1 MRPPPDDLA
10 ARRPAAV
17 AVGQGDAVVDQVA
30 QHAVDAAAALEDVED
45 EPDGVAD
52 PLVGVEH
59 HLARGALEVAA
70 RQVEPELTPLGLVPA
85 PLLEPGAHDVQL
97 GLAHRAL
104 EPEQQPVVVERRVVD
119 AVAVGDQ
126 RAGEGADLEQL
137 VPVAAGPGEP
147 RHLEPEHQADV
158 AEPDLGHQALE
169 ARPALGRGAG
179 AAEVVVDDAD
189 ARPRPAQPAGPLGE
203 PVLQRRGLAVLL
215 ELLQRGLADVDDGQP
230 VKMAGLDL
238 ARQHQARL
246 VPSDGALMGRLRFW
260 LRVSPAAGAVAPG
273 GRSGRPASG
282 VWSRAARTRTGSP
295 RPGSRA
301 STVHRHPA
309 RQRQQRVGADDN
321 LATLPPLQRFCEQ
334 GSCLFAKRLEHGRFI
349 WPSPADGVV
358 TISAGQLGYL
368 LEGIDWRMP
377 QRTWR
382 PETAG

>member
-1 MRPPPDDLA
+1 MVSRTRSSGSSTTSPE
-10 ARRPAAV
+10 
-17 AVGQGDAVVDQVA
+17 GC
-30 QHAVDAAAALEDVED
+30 
-45 EPDGVAD
+45 
-52 PLVGVEH
+52 
-59 HLARGALEVAA
+59 LEVAA
-70 RQVEPELTPLGLVPA
+70 RQVEPELAALGLVPA

-126 RAGEGADLEQL
+126 RAGQGADLEQL

-147 RHLEPEHQADV
+147 RHLEPEHQADM

-189 ARPRPAQPAGPLGE
+189 ARPRPAQPAGALGE
-203 PVLQRRGLAVLL
+203 PVLQRRRLAMLL

-246 VPSDGALMGRLRFW
+246 VASDGAFMGRLRFW
-260 LRVSPAAGAVAPG
+260 PGFIDGRRRRARRPIRTASLRRLAEGISDQDGIV
-273 GRSGRPASG
+273 
-282 VWSRAARTRTGSP
+282 RA
-295 RPGSRA
+295 GSRA

-309 RQRQQRVGADDN
+309 RQCQQRVGADDN
-321 LATLPPLQRFCEQ
+321 LRSLPPLQRFREQ
-334 GSCLFAKRLEHGRFI
+334 GSHRPV
-349 WPSPADGVV
+349 PS
-358 TISAGQLGYL
+358 
-368 LEGIDWRMP
+368 
-377 QRTWR
+377 
-382 PETAG
+382 